1 VEEDLHRVDVSKRRL
16 SIRQLHG
23 GDTQGPDVR
32 LEAVPILLDDFGGH
46 PEWRTNECV
55 ALRLDVG
62 QLGRNAKVG
71 QLDFASLR
79 KQDIGGLDISMDL
92 ALLVQV
98 LDAQQQFAADD
109 GNVRLA
115 KVGRFQLW

>member
-1 VEEDLHRVDVSKRRL
+1 MEEDFHRVNVSERRL
-16 SIRQLHG
+16 SIRELHG
-23 GDTQGPDVR
+23 SDAQGPDIG

-46 PEWRTNECV
+46 PEWRADECV

-71 QLDFASLR
+71 QLDLASLR
-79 KQDIGGLDISMDL
+79 KQDIGGLDVSMDL